1 MTTDLQVDLAEARAT
16 EDLGRAIAAHLR
28 PGDLVVLTGDLGA
41 GKTTLTRGIGAG
53 LGVRG
58 PVTSPTFVI
67 ARRHPTE
74 VGGPELLH
82 VDAYRL
88 SSPAEV
94 DDLDLDIDQAVAVIE
109 WGSGVVEHLSDSRL
123 DIRMDAVG
131 DGRRARIAFLGPRWD
146 TEAIARLAASLHAPA

>member
-1 MTTDLQVDLAEARAT
+1 MTADLQVDLAEARAT

-67 ARRHPTE
+67 ARRHPTQ

-94 DDLDLDIDQAVAVIE
+94 DDLDLDIEQAVAVIE

-131 DGRRARIAFLGPRWD
+131 DGRRAHIAFLGPRWD
-146 TEAIARLAASLHAPA
+146 REAIARLAASLHAPA

>member
-1 MTTDLQVDLAEARAT
+1 MTADLQVDLTEARAT

-28 PGDLVVLTGDLGA
+28 AGDLVVLTGDLGA

-67 ARRHPTE
+67 ARHHPTE
-74 VGGPELLH
+74 VEGPELLH

-94 DDLDLDIDQAVAVIE
+94 DDLDLDIEQAVAVIE

-123 DIRMDAVG
+123 DIRMDAVD
-131 DGRRARIAFLGPRWD
+131 DGRRAHITFYGPRWD
-146 TEAIARLAASLHAPA
+146 PAAIARLAASLPAPA

>member
-1 MTTDLQVDLAEARAT
+1 MTADLQVDLAEARAT

-41 GKTTLTRGIGAG
+41 GKTTLTRGVGAG

-94 DDLDLDIDQAVAVIE
+94 DDLDLDIEQAVAVIE

-131 DGRRARIAFLGPRWD
+131 EGRRALISFHGPRWD
-146 TEAIARLAASLHAPA
+146 AAAIARLASSLHAPA

>member
-1 MTTDLQVDLAEARAT
+1 MTADLQVDL
-16 EDLGRAIAAHLR
+16 
-28 PGDLVVLTGDLGA
+28 LTGDLGA

-67 ARRHPTE
+67 ARHHPTE
-74 VGGPELLH
+74 VEGPELLH

-94 DDLDLDIDQAVAVIE
+94 DDLDLDIEQAVAVIE

-131 DGRRARIAFLGPRWD
+131 DGRRAHITFYGPRWD
-146 TEAIARLAASLHAPA
+146 PAAIARLAASLPAPA

>member
-1 MTTDLQVDLAEARAT
+1 MTADLQVDLTEARAT
-16 EDLGRAIAAHLR
+16 EDLGRAIATHLR
-28 PGDLVVLTGDLGA
+28 AGDLVVLTGDLGA
-41 GKTTLTRGIGAG
+41 GKTTLARGVGAG

-67 ARRHPTE
+67 ARCHPTE
-74 VGGPELLH
+74 VGGPDLLH

-94 DDLDLDIDQAVAVIE
+94 DDLDLDIEQAVAVIE

-123 DIRMDAVG
+123 DIRMEAVG
-131 DGRRARIAFLGPRWD
+131 DGRRARITFEGPRWD
-146 TEAIARLAASLHAPA
+146 AAARAQLAASVQTPA